1 MWGASSREFLYGVEY
16 HRSGPGAFDDDIWLE
31 AYVGDST
38 GMVRGTQGAHKVRLE
53 TGIDPI
59 KNMNVQSALHSEQC
73 REQADGTCSRHK
85 HRPRIPKGTS
95 ADRVDV
101 LPHLCNDG
109 RWLKQKH
116 PVARANCQPSSR
128 TQARFASAPT

>member
-1 MWGASSREFLYGVEY
+1 MWGASGREFLYGVEY

-59 KNMNVQSALHSEQC
+59 KNMNVQSALHSSNAASRPMGPAPVTSTVLGFQKA
-73 REQADGTCSRHK
+73 RRPIASTCSHTFVTTVV
-85 HRPRIPKGTS
+85 G
-95 ADRVDV
+95 
-101 LPHLCNDG
+101 
-109 RWLKQKH
+109 
-116 PVARANCQPSSR
+116 SSKN
-128 TQARFASAPT
+128 TQ